1 MDWEASYYFFGTLY
15 FAFTFI
21 LIVMLIVMAF
31 LLWRNLN
38 KFQLTVQEAM
48 EEKRNLATMLPML
61 LLATFEASSWWR
73 RLRK

>member
-1 MDWEASYYFFGTLY
+1 MDWEAAYYFFGTLY
-15 FAFTFI
+15 FAFTFV
-21 LIVMLIVMAF
+21 LIIVLIIMTF

-61 LLATFEASSWWR
+61 LLATFEASSLWR

>member
-21 LIVMLIVMAF
+21 LIIVLIVMTF

>member
-15 FAFTFI
+15 FAFTFVLI
-21 LIVMLIVMAF
+21 IVLIVMTF

-73 RLRK
+73 KLRK